1 MLLCSEQAL
10 WLGGKHAL
18 HIVKKKASPRGD
30 ASSIVCVSILDE
42 LEAVLKAQTE
52 VDEVTSYSGKNIDTG
67 TVIQ

>member
-1 MLLCSEQAL
+1 MP
-10 WLGGKHAL
+10 L